1 MRSIASQH
9 SMQLCFIFIPTALIR
24 TMDSTPLDELKNM
37 YGEMLPSLS
46 TTSNTPI
53 SSEAGSPNKRQAV
66 TQKSNASKKQGGQK
80 GPKGRGKG
88 RDKPQ
93 QRQEDHWGFEDTSAP
108 DPTTK
113 MMLKLML
120 RHEQQ
125 LMRLNQDTTLLFTF
139 QNKPGEKENILPV
152 LFQVSQAWKEK
163 MESSEKP
170 TMSLRVTVLQSICA
184 ELLDR
189 SKKVME
195 QDKFKEVVMK
205 QGWISTEGNWNFLKW
220 NSTTESLEVMT
231 GQGILQEELEQIV
244 QTISKSCMLQ
254 GALYRMQA
262 TRRLAAELTGHQLTF
277 VAEVGLRQPG
287 AHSLHQ
293 ALLRLQGVAA
303 LQLLGLRIHQPR
315 LQISPLA
322 ESLGQFLR

>member
-1 MRSIASQH
+1 
-9 SMQLCFIFIPTALIR
+9 
-24 TMDSTPLDELKNM
+24 MDSLDELKNM

-46 TTSNTPI
+46 TASNTPMG
-53 SSEAGSPNKRQAV
+53 SETGPPNKRPAVASTRQA
-66 TQKSNASKKQGGQK
+66 NASKKQGGQK
-80 GPKGRGKG
+80 GSKGRGKG
-88 RDKPQ
+88 RDRPQ
-93 QRQEDHWGFEDTSAP
+93 QQGDRWSFEDTSAQ
-108 DPTTK
+108 DPAAK
-113 MMLKLML
+113 AMLKLML

-152 LFQVSQAWKEK
+152 LSQVSQAWKEK

-205 QGWISTEGNWNFLKW
+205 QGWISAEGNWNFLKW
-220 NSTTESLEVMT
+220 NSTTESLEVVT
-231 GQGILQEELEQIV
+231 GHGILQAELEQLV
-244 QTISKSCMLQ
+244 QTISKSCVHQ

-315 LQISPLA
+315 MQIFPLA
-322 ESLGQFLR
+322 ESLGQCLR